1 MEPRAQSSPPSR
13 HNGHTLVSA
22 CRTVRVRILRQV
34 AHGHPEN
41 ALTKDEMLDDVTL
54 YWLTRTGASAAR
66 LYWESIRQVQE
77 VFGGGTS
84 DLVTVPT
91 GCSIFPGEI
100 IRPSRR
106 WVARRFTDIRY
117 WNELDRGQAGELSL
131 FATGQDTR
139 AAA

>member
-1 MEPRAQSSPPSR
+1 M
-13 HNGHTLVSA
+13 SA

-34 AHGHPEN
+34 AHGHSEN
-41 ALTKDEMLDDVTL
+41 ALTKDEMLDDATL
-54 YWLTRTGASAAR
+54 YWLTHTGASAAR

-91 GCSIFPGEI
+91 GCSILPAEI

-106 WVARRFTDIRY
+106 WVARRFTDIPVLERA
-117 WNELDRGQAGELSL
+117 RPRSGGELCL
-131 FATGQDTR
+131 FATGRDSR